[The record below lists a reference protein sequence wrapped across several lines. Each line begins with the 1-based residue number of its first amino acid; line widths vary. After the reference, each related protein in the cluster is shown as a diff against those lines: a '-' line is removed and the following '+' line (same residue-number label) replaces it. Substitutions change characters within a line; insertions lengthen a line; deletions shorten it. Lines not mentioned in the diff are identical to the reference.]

1 VLAGVDEL
9 TAVGISERVR
19 EQIQQLEV
27 SAPVGGQPAVISLSA
42 SIGIS
47 CFPEHGSELED
58 LLHAADSA
66 LYAAKRAGR
75 NRVVVCPL

>member
-1 VLAGVDEL
+1 
-9 TAVGISERVR
+9 
-19 EQIQQLEV
+19 V
-27 SAPVGGQPAVISLSA
+27 SAPVEEQQALIGLSA

-47 CFPEHGSELED
+47 CFPEHGTALED